1 MIAQALVFAIV
12 AAEIAL
18 PLALVFWA
26 GRRFERYSQERAISA
41 GARDWLEAHGRANGV
56 VGVALHD
63 AAAGEPVELELQADG
78 LTSRP
83 RLVEG
88 HGFPL
93 SRRRRR

>member
-26 GRRFERYSQERAISA
+26 GRRFERWSQERAISR
-41 GARDWLEAHGRANGV
+41 G
-56 VGVALHD
+56 
-63 AAAGEPVELELQADG
+63 AAAWLDHYQRGEATELVELQADG